1 MLWSQVFKRGEL
13 LPSRAV
19 ARRQVTEITDSAA
32 AEVSRQLLKGE
43 EEERRRISR
52 ELHDETGQ
60 ALMVLRFHLEMLA
73 GDATSKQQQGK
84 VQESLDLL
92 DRTIEGLR
100 RIIARLSPRVLEE
113 LGLLTAIRRQA
124 EQLSGQTKMKARLDL
139 PKELARVDHEI
150 EVALYRSVQEA
161 LHNVAKHSNASNFAV
176 RLHVTS
182 EKVTLEIED
191 DGVGLLTRSPH
202 ERGFGLTGMRE
213 RAVALGGTMTINS
226 RRGKGT
232 QIRIVL
238 PCLSKELSTQEAGGS
253 SKQGRRVSHARAS

>member
-1 MLWSQVFKRGEL
+1 M
-13 LPSRAV
+13 PSRAV
-19 ARRQVTEITDSAA
+19 AKRHVTEIANSGGV
-32 AEVSRQLLKGE
+32 EVSRQLLKGE

-60 ALMVLRFHLEMLA
+60 ALMVLRFHLEMLS
-73 GDATSKQQQGK
+73 GDATTKDQQAK

-124 EQLSGQTKMKARLDL
+124 EQLASQTKMKARLDL
-139 PKELARVDHEI
+139 PEELPAMDHEI
-150 EVALYRSVQEA
+150 EVAVYRSVQEA
-161 LHNVAKHSNASNFAV
+161 LHNVAKHSQGSSFTV
-176 RLHVTS
+176 RLQTS
-182 EKVTLEIED
+182 ADNLTLEIED

-213 RAVALGGTMTINS
+213 RATALGGSMTMHS

-238 PCLSKELSTQEAGGS
+238 PCLSNEGSKQEAGNTA
-253 SKQGRRVSHARAS
+253 KQVRRMSHARAS

>member
-1 MLWSQVFKRGEL
+1 M
-13 LPSRAV
+13 PSRAV
-19 ARRQVTEITDSAA
+19 AKRQVTEITNADK

-52 ELHDETGQ
+52 ELHDDTGQ

-73 GDATSKQQQGK
+73 GDAANEEQQTK

-113 LGLLTAIRRQA
+113 LGLLTAICRQA
-124 EQLSGQTKMKARLDL
+124 ELIASQTKMRARLDL
-139 PKELARVDHEI
+139 PEKLAPMDHDI

-161 LHNVAKHSNASNFAV
+161 LHNVAKHSQASNFTV
-176 RLHVTS
+176 RLQATG

-213 RAVALGGTMTINS
+213 RAAALGGTMTVHS

-232 QIRIVL
+232 HIRIVL
-238 PCLSKELSTQEAGGS
+238 PCIPSESKHEAGS
-253 SKQGRRVSHARAS
+253 TAKQVRRISTARAS

>member
-1 MLWSQVFKRGEL
+1 M
-13 LPSRAV
+13 PSRAV
-19 ARRQVTEITDSAA
+19 AKRQVSEITAA
-32 AEVSRQLLKGE
+32 EKAEVSRQLLKGE

-73 GDATSKQQQGK
+73 GDAPTKEQQTK
-84 VQESLDLL
+84 VRESLDLL
-92 DRTIEGLR
+92 DGTIEGLR

-124 EQLSGQTKMKARLDL
+124 EQVGGQVKMRARLNL
-139 PKELARVDHEI
+139 PEKLAPMDHEI

-161 LHNVAKHSNASNFAV
+161 LHNVAKHSQASTFTV
-176 RLHVTS
+176 RVQS
-182 EKVTLEIED
+182 AGEKVILEIED

-213 RAVALGGTMTINS
+213 RAAALSGTMMVHS

-232 QIRIVL
+232 HIRIVL
-238 PCLSKELSTQEAGGS
+238 PCTSSESSQHEAGS
-253 SKQGRRVSHARAS
+253 TARHVRRISAARAS

>member
-1 MLWSQVFKRGEL
+1 

-19 ARRQVTEITDSAA
+19 AKRQVTEIPNADK

-73 GDATSKQQQGK
+73 GDAPTKEQQTRA
-84 VQESLDLL
+84 QESLELL
-92 DRTIEGLR
+92 DHTIEGLR

-124 EQLSGQTKMKARLDL
+124 EQTSNQIKMRARLDM
-139 PKELARVDHEI
+139 PEKLAPMEHEI

-161 LHNVAKHSNASNFAV
+161 LHNVAKHSQASTFIV
-176 RLHVTS
+176 RLQTTG

-213 RAVALGGTMTINS
+213 RAAALGGTMTVHS

-232 QIRIVL
+232 HIRIVL
-238 PCLSKELSTQEAGGS
+238 PCTSSESSRHEAGNTA
-253 SKQGRRVSHARAS
+253 KQVRRISAARAS